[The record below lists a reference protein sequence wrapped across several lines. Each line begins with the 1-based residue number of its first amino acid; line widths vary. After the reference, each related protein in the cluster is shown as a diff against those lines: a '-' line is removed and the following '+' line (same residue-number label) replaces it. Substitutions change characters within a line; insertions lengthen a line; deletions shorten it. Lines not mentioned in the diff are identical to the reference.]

1 MPLLKDIVSYTD
13 RYLRIREVGDW
24 DNALNGLQIENSG
37 RVTRIGAAVDISTRV
52 LKSAAKQKLD
62 LLVVHHG
69 LFWPGLQPIR
79 GALGRQLRLAFEN
92 DIALYS
98 AHLPLDVHPKLG
110 NNAQL
115 LAALGLKSAQQNC
128 RASVSDASPTARRF
142 TERSGGDASDTDRK
156 PEGRA
161 SRKRASQTPYKS
173 KSPQP
178 FLEEKGQLVGLKLH
192 ASLTRSELI
201 RKLQQALNGRVKA
214 FAFGPTQT
222 RTIGIVTGAA
232 GSEIYRVGEEN
243 IDTFITGE
251 APHWAAVAAE
261 ELGMNLLLGGHYAT
275 EVFGVKALAA
285 HLSQRFRVAW
295 EFIDC
300 PTGL

>member
-1 MPLLKDIVSYTD
+1 MSSLTEIVRYTD
-13 RYLRIREVGDW
+13 RFLRIRDVGDW

-37 RVTRIGAAVDISTRV
+37 RATRIGASVDISTRV
-52 LKSAAKQKLD
+52 LTEAAKQDVD
-62 LLVVHHG
+62 LLIVHHG
-69 LFWPGLQPIR
+69 LFWPGLLPVR
-79 GALGRQLRLAFEN
+79 GALRRQLRIAFEN

-98 AHLPLDVHPKLG
+98 AHLPLDIHPRVG

-115 LAALGLKSAQQNC
+115 VAALGL
-128 RASVSDASPTARRF
+128 
-142 TERSGGDASDTDRK
+142 
-156 PEGRA
+156 
-161 SRKRASQTPYKS
+161 

-178 FLEEKGQLVGLKLH
+178 FLEEKGQPVGLKIR
-192 ASLTRSELI
+192 ASVTRTQLV
-201 RKLQQALNGRVKA
+201 RKLQKALNGSVKI
-214 FAFGPTQT
+214 FEFGPKQT
-222 RTIGIVTGAA
+222 RAVGVVTGAA
-232 GSEIYRVGEEN
+232 GSEIYRVAAEE

-285 HLSQRFRVAW
+285 HLSKRFKVPWR
-295 EFIDC
+295 FIDC